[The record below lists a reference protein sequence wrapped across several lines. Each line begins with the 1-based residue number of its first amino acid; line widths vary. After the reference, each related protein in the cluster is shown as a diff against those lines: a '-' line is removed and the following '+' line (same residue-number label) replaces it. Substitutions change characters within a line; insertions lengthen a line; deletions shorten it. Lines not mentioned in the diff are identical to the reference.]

1 MVSLWASEIGVG
13 ISSGFS
19 LQAYPNIIPWSPA
32 PPVSTPMAMSP
43 DCLLMLEMTA
53 QVLESKP

>member
-1 MVSLWASEIGVG
+1 MSLWASEIGRG
-13 ISSGFS
+13 ISSGVS
-19 LQAYPNIIPWSPA
+19 LQAYPNIMPWSPA
-32 PPVSTPMAMSP
+32 PPVSTPMAISP